1 MATFFCRQGCHCR
14 EVQLYM
20 QAWPRS
26 WTGTPKNNPA
36 GAKSGTRTQGL
47 PSNALA
53 TRPLLCSSGVRKTL
67 DAKSV
72 FFRRACGVS
81 HAHPAHVFVCMKER
95 KNRSFL
101 SCPSLCFKSRVSA
114 KPPMWKLF
122 HILIQ
127 IKLIFTRK
135 VLHFTSFWKWE
146 FLELGNS
153 LFLLFYRLLDQVY
166 PILFDWNN
174 ALFLLQYFAVEQ
186 ERERTV

>member
-1 MATFFCRQGCHCR
+1 MNPRPPLQRASHSTTSLQFSFLCGQRRLARGRQ
-14 EVQLYM
+14 
-20 QAWPRS
+20 
-26 WTGTPKNNPA
+26 
-36 GAKSGTRTQGL
+36 
-47 PSNALA
+47 
-53 TRPLLCSSGVRKTL
+53 GVRKTL

-72 FFRRACGVS
+72 FFRRAWREPRPSSACLCLHEWEEKIGHFRV
-81 HAHPAHVFVCMKER
+81 A
-95 KNRSFL
+95 
-101 SCPSLCFKSRVSA
+101 PSLCFKSRVSA
-114 KPPMWKLF
+114 KPRMWKLF